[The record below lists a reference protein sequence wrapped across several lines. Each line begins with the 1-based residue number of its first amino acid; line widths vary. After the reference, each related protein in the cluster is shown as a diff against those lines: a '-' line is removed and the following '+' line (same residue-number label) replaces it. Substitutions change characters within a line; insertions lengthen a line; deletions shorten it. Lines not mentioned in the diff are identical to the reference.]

1 LQNSHFHQLRRWLL
15 GSLSE
20 IAFHEKA
27 GRSQVE
33 FFILR
38 ATLSLFCPLAADAM
52 LPFAL
57 FVSDSFSLGAGW
69 AFSLQPV
76 LPPDYRPALPS
87 QG

>member
-1 LQNSHFHQLRRWLL
+1 M
-15 GSLSE
+15 SE